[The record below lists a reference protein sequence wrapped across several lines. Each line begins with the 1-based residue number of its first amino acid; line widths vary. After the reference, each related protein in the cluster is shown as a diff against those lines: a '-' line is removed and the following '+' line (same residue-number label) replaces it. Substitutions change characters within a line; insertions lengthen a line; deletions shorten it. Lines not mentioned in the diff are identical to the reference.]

1 MRHLIRILVMGGTL
15 PILFTFAVNAMAQSS
30 TTGLVT
36 GVVTDSSGS
45 VIPGAEV
52 TLSNVATSAT
62 QQQATTALGSYRFS
76 FVSPA
81 SYTVTVHVPGFES
94 ASSTV
99 DVSIGVGVTA
109 NFTLGIAKASTT
121 VDVNGT
127 TPIIDVQDADVSTGF
142 TLKQIQMMPNSGQDI
157 TVLGETAPGATTDT
171 TGGKGSY
178 SFYGL
183 PATGNMFAVNGMD
196 QSTMYNNR
204 NGSGSTDLS
213 LGVNE
218 IETATVVTNAYSGQ
232 YGRLAGS
239 QVEYVTRSGTNA
251 WHGNLVYDWNGRA
264 LNANDF
270 FDNRAGVPRSF
281 DNANQGAGS
290 ASGPIIR
297 NRLFF
302 FVDYTVMRI
311 VVPTSTAVNI
321 PSPQFEAATL
331 ANLQSVSPL
340 SIPFYQQIFNVYN
353 KAPGASAAQN
363 ILSKGGCGTFTALGA
378 GVPCALQFQA
388 TPSNLTDE
396 SQISWRID
404 QNIGPS
410 DHAFLRI
417 LTDHGTQDTS
427 TDPFSHVLNVYSN
440 QPWWQGQV
448 NETHTFGAKSANQF
462 NASFSHLSNN
472 DQPLSISAALA
483 LSPFAISFASNSFTG
498 FGFNQLSYNGRGE
511 TFYEV
516 GDDYS
521 YDLNRH
527 TLRTGIVFR
536 RDLMSY
542 YIASNTAGTA
552 ESTLNGFYNGNADT
566 AFTQSFPTAA
576 EAPSAF
582 YNLGWFGEDDWK
594 ATRDLHLVLAVR
606 LEHNSNPVCEHNCF
620 SRLTVPFTSLP
631 HLASIPYS
639 QAIDADAR
647 NAFYNSS
654 VLSALPRIGFTWAPF
669 NSQNT
674 VIRGGFGLFLQGFPG
689 QIIPSFETNTPLD
702 NSFSVTGPISPAVS
716 GNVLA
721 QAAANAQALATGF
734 SQGETLTQLQAAVP
748 SFSAPTDFVADP
760 YISAAVYR
768 EWNLE
773 VQRALGTNMSVSI
786 NYVGNTGSGE
796 LWENKSLNGYC
807 PPSFCPGGYAGL
819 PASVP
824 DPRFKT
830 LTVLINDGYSNYNGF
845 TASFRR
851 NMAHDFLL
859 TASYTYG
866 HALDVVSNGGILGFT
881 GGTDASILTAQQP
894 SNPQAN
900 YGNADYDVRHSFNLN
915 YLWLTKSPFH
925 NSFSKALLNGWT
937 LSGTAI
943 VHSGYPFT
951 VIDSAELSSLKK
963 YNVGGTIFANY
974 LGGRQ
979 PKCSVNTSCL
989 NASAFSAPTTG
1000 FGQQE
1005 RNQFRGPGFFDTDF
1019 RVLKDI
1025 PAPFIKKGE
1034 AHFAVGAQFSNFF
1047 NHPNF
1052 DLPESDLA
1060 NPQFGSIIST
1070 VSMPTSVLGAGNL
1083 GADSSP
1089 RMVQLTAKFSF

>member
-1 MRHLIRILVMGGTL
+1 MRHLIRIFATSGTL
-15 PILFTFAVNAMAQSS
+15 LLLVIFAAHAMAQSS

-36 GVVTDSSGS
+36 GVVTDSSGG
-45 VIPGAEV
+45 VIPGAQV
-52 TLSNVATSAT
+52 TLTNVATSAT
-62 QQQATTALGSYRFS
+62 QQQIATALGSYRFS
-76 FVSPA
+76 FVPPA
-81 SYTVTVHVPGFES
+81 SYTVTAHAAGFES
-94 ASSTV
+94 
-99 DVSIGVGVTA
+99 VSRVIQINVGVAVTA
-109 NFTLGIAKASTT
+109 DFTLGVAKTSTT
-121 VDVNGT
+121 VVVNGA
-127 TPIIDVQDADVSTGF
+127 TPIIDVQDADVSTDF
-142 TLKQIQMMPNSGQDI
+142 SLKQIQLMPNSAQDI
-157 TVLGETAPGATTDT
+157 TVLGETAPGATTGT

-204 NGSGSTDLS
+204 NGSGSTDLT

-218 IETATVVTNAYSGQ
+218 IQTATVVTNAYSGQ

-264 LNANDF
+264 LNANNF
-270 FDNRAGVPRSF
+270 FNNRAGVPRSF
-281 DNANQGAGS
+281 DNANQGAAS

-302 FVDYTVMRI
+302 FADYTIMRI
-311 VVPTSTAVNI
+311 VVPTSTPVNI
-321 PSPQFEAATL
+321 PSPQFQAATL

-340 SIPFYQQIFNVYN
+340 SIPFYQQVFSVYN
-353 KAPGASAAQN
+353 KASGASAAQN

-378 GVPCALQFQA
+378 GVPCALQFEA

-427 TDPFSHVLNVYSN
+427 TDPFTPVLNVYSN
-440 QPWWQGQV
+440 QPWWQGQA
-448 NETHTFGAKSANQF
+448 NETHTFGSRSANQF
-462 NASFSHLSNN
+462 SASFSHLSNH
-472 DQPLSISAALA
+472 DQPRSISAARA
-483 LSPFAISFASNSFTG
+483 LSPFAISFSGGAFTG
-498 FGFNQLSYNGRGE
+498 FGFNQISYNGRGE
-511 TFYEV
+511 TFYEL
-516 GDDYS
+516 GDDFS

-527 TLRTGIVFR
+527 TLRTGVVFR

-542 YIASNTAGTA
+542 YIAGNTAGTA
-552 ESTLNGFYNGNADT
+552 QSTLNGFYNGNADA

-582 YNLGWFGEDDWK
+582 YNLGWFGEDDWHMTK
-594 ATRDLHLVLAVR
+594 DFHLTAAIR

-620 SRLTVPFTSLP
+620 SKLTAPFTLLTHS
-631 HLASIPYS
+631 ASIPYN
-639 QAIDADAR
+639 QAIDANAR
-647 NAFYNSS
+647 NAFFNSS
-654 VLSALPRIGFTWAPF
+654 TLSVLPRIGFTWSPF
-669 NSQNT
+669 HSQNT
-674 VIRGGFGLFLQGFPG
+674 VVRGGFGLFLQGYPG
-689 QIIPSFETNTPLD
+689 QIIPSFETNTPRD

-716 GNVLA
+716 GNVSA
-721 QAAANAQALATGF
+721 QAAANADALASGF

-748 SFSAPTDFVADP
+748 GFSAPTDFVADP
-760 YISAAVYR
+760 YISATVYR

-773 VQRALGTNMSVSI
+773 IQRALGPNTSISI

-796 LWENKSLNGYC
+796 LWENKGLNGYC
-807 PPSFCPGGYAGL
+807 PPSFCPGGYTGL
-819 PASVP
+819 PSSVP

-830 LTVLINDGYSNYNGF
+830 VTVLTSSGYSNYNGF

-851 NMAHDFLL
+851 NMTHGFLL
-859 TASYTYG
+859 TASYTHG

-881 GGTDASILTAQQP
+881 GGTDASILTPQQP
-894 SNPQAN
+894 LDPQAN
-900 YGNADYDVRHSFNLN
+900 YGNADYDVRHAFNLN

-925 NSFSKALLNGWT
+925 STFSKALLDGWT
-937 LSGTAI
+937 FSGTAI

-963 YNVGGTIFANY
+963 YNVAGTIFANY

-979 PKCSVNTSCL
+979 PSCSVDRSCL
-989 NASAFSAPTTG
+989 NASDFSAPTTG
-1000 FGQQE
+1000 FGRQE

-1025 PAPFIKKGE
+1025 PAPFFRSE

-1060 NPQFGSIIST
+1060 NPQFGSIIAT
-1070 VSMPTSVLGAGNL
+1070 ATMPTSVLGAGNL

-1089 RMVQLTAKFSF
+1089 RMIQLTAKFSF